1 MKRVFGSLR
10 ALPAAILL
18 SGLSAACCTAAAP
31 AGTIKKQPA
40 ATPAASDR
48 WEQTIRAFEAQ
59 DRKSAP
65 AQGGIVFAGSSSIRL
80 WKLAESFAGLP
91 AINRGFGGSELV
103 DSVRYADRIVIPYRP
118 RIVVLY
124 AGDNDLASGKS
135 PERVSADFKQFVA
148 KVHAALPKT
157 RIIYIGIK
165 PSVSRWKLIDKIRD
179 TNRRIK
185 DFATADPRLVFID
198 VERSILGPDGK
209 PRPELFQPDGLH
221 LNAAGYRLWADLV
234 RPHLRLE

>member
-1 MKRVFGSLR
+1 MKRVFGSVR
-10 ALPAAILL
+10 ALPAALFL
-18 SGLSAACCTAAAP
+18 SGLIAACCTAPAP

-48 WEQTIRAFEAQ
+48 WEQAIRDFEAQ
-59 DRKSAP
+59 DRKRAP
-65 AQGGIVFAGSSSIRL
+65 TPGGIVFIGSSSIRL
-80 WKLAESFAGLP
+80 WKLAESFPGLP
-91 AINRGFGGSELV
+91 AINRGFGGSELA
-103 DSVRYADRIVIPYRP
+103 DSVRYADRIVIAYRP

-157 RIIYIGIK
+157 RIVYVGIK
-165 PSVSRWKLIDKIRD
+165 PSLSRWKLIDKVRD
-179 TNRRIK
+179 ANRRIK
-185 DFATADPRLVFID
+185 EFAAADPRVVFID
-198 VERSILGPDGK
+198 VEKPMLGLDGK

-221 LNAAGYRLWADLV
+221 LNAAGYRLWSDLL
-234 RPHLRLE
+234 RPHLEP